1 MIMRPLSLLL
11 PASLLVL
18 AASASAQNLPYPQ
31 ADSVP
36 ASTVQVTAPIK
47 PVLLFADEAE
57 RVAGSYAM
65 SNGWRMQVRTG
76 TRHIDAKIDNQKP
89 IRLLAVSPDKF
100 VSRDGN
106 VTMEF
111 NQGSYGDD
119 MTMSYVPDPRLAQVV
134 VLSSRMAQR

>member
-1 MIMRPLSLLL
+1 MGIVRIAVILRPRHHAERRGARPEGLSSLCEGMIMRPLSLLL

-65 SNGWRMQVRTG
+65 SNGWRMQV
-76 TRHIDAKIDNQKP
+76 
-89 IRLLAVSPDKF
+89 
-100 VSRDGN
+100 
-106 VTMEF
+106 
-111 NQGSYGDD
+111 
-119 MTMSYVPDPRLAQVV
+119 
-134 VLSSRMAQR
+134 

>member
-1 MIMRPLSLLL
+1 MRPLSLLL
-11 PASLLVL
+11 PVSLLVL
-18 AASASAQNLPYPQ
+18 GSSSLAQSLPYPKP
-31 ADSVP
+31 DSAP
-36 ASTVQVTAPIK
+36 LSTVQVTAPVK
-47 PVLLFADEAE
+47 PVLLFTDEAE
-57 RVAGSYAM
+57 QIAGSYAM
-65 SNGWRMQVRTG
+65 SNGWRLKVEPG
-76 TRHIDAKIDNQKP
+76 SRHILATIDRQKP
-89 IRLLAVSPDKF
+89 MRLLALSRDKF

>member
-11 PASLLVL
+11 PVSLLVL
-18 AASASAQNLPYPQ
+18 ASSASAQNLPYPQ
-31 ADSVP
+31 PDS
-36 ASTVQVTAPIK
+36 AAISTVQVTAPIK
-47 PVLLFADEAE
+47 SVLLYPDEAE
-57 RVAGSYAM
+57 QIAGSYAM
-65 SNGWRMQVRTG
+65 SNGWRLKVQPNSRS
-76 TRHIDAKIDNQKP
+76 IDATIDRQKP
-89 IRLLAVSPDKF
+89 LHLVAVSKDKF